1 MFDLVFFF
9 GWVDDL
15 FGYGANLD
23 SFVAMFSENCF
34 LVVGYG
40 LGGESRSMGL
50 I

>member
-1 MFDLVFFF
+1 VFDLVFFF